1 MTTRGDEVMTDE
13 ERPVKARF
21 GYVSLDL
28 YACNY
33 DIMSAISSEEIRMR
47 ISHFCTVLAY
57 EYLLISA
64 ITNKP
69 CDIQASLAHTMK

>member
-1 MTTRGDEVMTDE
+1 MTDE

-28 YACNY
+28 NACNY
-33 DIMSAISSEEIRMR
+33 DVMSAISSEEVRIR
-47 ISHFCTVLAY
+47 ISHFGTVLAY
-57 EYLLISA
+57 LLMSA
-64 ITNKP
+64 NANKP